1 MEQAVL
7 YILSGIAATSAVAMI
22 FVRQVFYASLCLLA
36 CLLALAGIYGIMH
49 AGFLAITQVLI
60 YAGGVLVLIV
70 FAIVVTNRIE
80 GKPLHVES
88 QHRFIGFLIS
98 AGIAQMLVWGYHQT
112 AFMISPT
119 QTEKEIKPLG
129 VALFTDYAAPFEM
142 GGVLLLVCLIGA
154 ALTASSF
161 KKSSH
166 E

>member
-7 YILSGIAATSAVAMI
+7 YILSGIAAASAVAMI
-22 FVRQVFYASLCLLA
+22 FVRQVFYAALCLLA

-88 QHRFIGFLIS
+88 QHRFIGFLDLSWNCTS
-98 AGIAQMLVWGYHQT
+98 AGVGL
-112 AFMISPT
+112 
-119 QTEKEIKPLG
+119 
-129 VALFTDYAAPFEM
+129 
-142 GGVLLLVCLIGA
+142 
-154 ALTASSF
+154 SSNRVYDF
-161 KKSSH
+161 PHSNRKRNKATRCCTLYGLCCTI
-166 E
+166 

>member
-1 MEQAVL
+1 MEQVVL
-7 YILSGIAATSAVAMI
+7 YILTGIAAASAVAMI
-22 FVRQVFYASLCLLA
+22 FVRQVFYVALSLLA

-80 GKPLHVES
+80 GKPLQVES
-88 QHRFIGFLIS
+88 QHRLIGFLIA
-98 AGIAQMLVWGYHQT
+98 AGIAQLLVWGYHQT
-112 AFMISPT
+112 TFISSPD
-119 QTEKEIKPLG
+119 QAEKEVKPLG
-129 VALFTDYAAPFEM
+129 VALFTEYAAPFEI

-166 E
+166 D

>member
-7 YILSGIAATSAVAMI
+7 YLLTGIAAASAIAMI
-22 FVRQVFYASLCLLA
+22 FMRQVFYAALALLA
-36 CLLALAGIYGIMH
+36 CLLALAGIYGIMN

-80 GKPLHVES
+80 GKPLQVES
-88 QHRFIGFLIS
+88 QHRFIGFVIS
-98 AGIAQMLVWGYHQT
+98 AIIAQVFVFGYHQT
-112 AFMISPT
+112 QFFTSNPNP
-119 QTEKEIKPLG
+119 EELKSLG
-129 VALFTDYAAPFEM
+129 VALFTDYAAPFEI

-166 E
+166 D

>member
-1 MEQAVL
+1 MEQIVL
-7 YILSGIAATSAVAMI
+7 YILAGIAAASTIAMI
-22 FVRQVFYASLCLLA
+22 FVRQVFYAALSLLA

-80 GKPLHVES
+80 GKPLQVES
-88 QHRFIGFLIS
+88 QHRFIGFLI
-98 AGIAQMLVWGYHQT
+98 AVAIAQVLVWGYHQT
-112 AFMISPT
+112 GFMISSD

-129 VALFTDYAAPFEM
+129 VALFTDYAAPFEI

-161 KKSSH
+161 KKSSND
-166 E
+166 

>member
-1 MEQAVL
+1 MVL
-7 YILSGIAATSAVAMI
+7 YILAGVAAASAIAI
-22 FVRQVFYASLCLLA
+22 LFVRQVFYAALLLLA
-36 CLLALAGIYGIMH
+36 CLLALAGIYGILQ
-49 AGFLAITQVLI
+49 AGILAITQILI

-80 GKPLHVES
+80 GKPLQVES
-88 QHRFIGFLIS
+88 HHRLIGFIIS
-98 AGIAQMLVWGYHQT
+98 AILAKLLLYGYLQSDFINT
-112 AFMISPT
+112 NPSA
-119 QTEKEIKPLG
+119 KEIKSFG
-129 VALFTDYAAPFEM
+129 FALFTEYAAPFEI